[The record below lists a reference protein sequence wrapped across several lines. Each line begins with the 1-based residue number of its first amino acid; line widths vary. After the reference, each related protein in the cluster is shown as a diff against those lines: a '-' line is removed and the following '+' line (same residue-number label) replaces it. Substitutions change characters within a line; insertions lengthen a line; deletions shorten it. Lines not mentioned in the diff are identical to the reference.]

1 MKQDLNFLNTLEF
14 QNKMNV
20 NIGDLFLRRDTR
32 IYYVSDIRHCQDI
45 QENKFILILL
55 NPKDKLMI
63 SKLILYP
70 DNLDKI
76 FDPDSLT
83 HKNWKHFP
91 VKQ

>member
-1 MKQDLNFLNTLEF
+1 MS
-14 QNKMNV
+14 V
-20 NIGDLFLRRDTR
+20 SVGDLFVRRDTQ
-32 IYYVSDIRHCQDI
+32 IYYVSDIEDCKDI

-55 NPKDKLMI
+55 NPKDKLKI

-83 HKNWKHFP
+83 HKNWKYYP
-91 VKQ
+91 VK

>member
-1 MKQDLNFLNTLEF
+1 MKHYI
-14 QNKMNV
+14 NV
-20 NIGDLFLRRDTR
+20 GDLLLHCDTKL
-32 IYYVSDIRHCQDI
+32 YYVRDIRYCQDI
-45 QENKFILILL
+45 EENKFILILL
-55 NPKDKLMI
+55 NPKDKLMV

-83 HKNWKHFP
+83 NKNWKYYP

>member
-1 MKQDLNFLNTLEF
+1 MKHYI
-14 QNKMNV
+14 NV
-20 NIGDLFLRRDTR
+20 GDLLLRRDTQL
-32 IYYVSDIRHCQDI
+32 YYVSDIRYCQDI
-45 QENKFILILL
+45 EENKFILILL
-55 NPKDKLMI
+55 NPKDKLMV

-83 HKNWKHFP
+83 NKNWKYYP